1 MNYLN
6 YLKSLSPFSGYIV
19 TDELNYQFNGEQ
31 TACIVKYLN
40 GTNYVD
46 SKVQPIQLVIYTKD
60 SQATKSELE
69 TFTKT
74 YNNVPSTYDNGDG
87 TVDYFQQIY
96 STPNM
101 MMAFDPTGNNY
112 THQYNINLT
121 LLISSNVSDITQV
134 KIDNVVYETTQR
146 TLSYFAQADNQR
158 VANAELNET
167 HISYAS
173 IKFNCNLINKNKNLQ
188 NKIKQIRLGQISID
202 TTFTIVLTFTDA
214 STETYNMKLDNVT
227 LSSENQTLPILSL
240 SFTK

>member
-6 YLKSLSPFSGYIV
+6 YIKSLTPFNNYIV
-19 TDELNYQFNGEQ
+19 TEELNYQFNGEQ
-31 TACIVKYLN
+31 TACVIKYLN
-40 GTNYVD
+40 GTNYID
-46 SKVQPIQLVIYTKD
+46 SKVQPIQLIVYTKD
-60 SQATKSELE
+60 SQTTKSELE

-87 TVDYFQQIY
+87 TIDYFQQIY

-112 THQYNINLT
+112 THQYNINVT

-146 TLSYFAQADNQR
+146 TLSYVSQVDNQR
-158 VANAELNET
+158 KSNEELNT
-167 HISYAS
+167 SQITYAS
-173 IKFNCNLINKNKNLQ
+173 VKFNCNLINKNKNLQ
-188 NKIKQIRLGQISID
+188 NKLKQIRLGTISID
-202 TTFTIVLTFTDA
+202 TSFAIELTFSDA
-214 STETYNMKLDNVT
+214 STETYTMKLDNAT
-227 LSSENQTLPILSL
+227 LNSENQTLPILAL